1 MRNIWENSWFMIPVL
16 LFFNIGLALSLFVPY
31 GHEILYLNDLRR
43 EPFNSFFKFATHLG
57 EAYAYI
63 ICGVAA
69 LLWHYRFALL
79 ITLAGL
85 ATLPAGYFFKAL
97 FSTDRPITFFRNQDL
112 QHFVITVP
120 GVELNVGPTSF
131 PSGHTM
137 AAFALFSLLTLMLER
152 KYGRWSVAF
161 ALLAISVG
169 VSRVFLVQHFLA
181 DILAGA
187 VLGLGVSWLV
197 LRLDRTPFMK
207 RAKWLDG
214 NWRLF

>member
-1 MRNIWENSWFMIPVL
+1 MKNIWENSWFMIPVL
-16 LFFNIGLALSLFVPY
+16 LFFNVGLALSLFVPY

-43 EPFNSFFKFATHLG
+43 EPFNSFFKFATLLG
-57 EAYAYI
+57 EVYGYI
-63 ICGVAA
+63 FFGLAAA
-69 LLWHYRFALL
+69 LWRYRFALL
-79 ITLAGL
+79 ISLAGFV
-85 ATLPAGYFFKAL
+85 TLPVGYFFKA
-97 FSTDRPITFFRNQDL
+97 FFGADRPITFFRNQDL

-137 AAFALFSLLTLMLER
+137 AAFALFSMLTLMLEQ
-152 KYGRWSVAF
+152 KYRRWSVAF

-187 VLGLGVSWLV
+187 VLGLGVSWFV
-197 LRLDRTPFMK
+197 WQLDRTPFMK